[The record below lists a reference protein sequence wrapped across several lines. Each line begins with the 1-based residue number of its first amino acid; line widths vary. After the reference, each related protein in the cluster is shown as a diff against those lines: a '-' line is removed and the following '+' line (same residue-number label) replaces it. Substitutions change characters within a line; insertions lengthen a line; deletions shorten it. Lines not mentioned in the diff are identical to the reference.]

1 VWSLIQLAR
10 PHQYLKN
17 GFVFAPLF
25 FGHKIYILNDAAI
38 VVQAFFSFCFAASA
52 VYVFNDLKD
61 VNEDRNHPVK
71 RNRPI
76 AAGIVLPWQAGI
88 LIAVCAC
95 ASFAIAAYIAS
106 SWFFMILVFY
116 MAINLAYSS
125 WLKHIAI
132 MDVSLIATGFVLRIV
147 AGGAVIDLWP
157 SQWLVV
163 ITYLLALFLA
173 LAKRYDDLRL
183 SEGAGVMR
191 KSLDGYSSEFVA
203 QSMTAMVAVIIVG
216 YILYTLSPEV
226 SLKHHTNMLYLT
238 SVWVVAGLLRY
249 MQITFVEQRSGS
261 PTQTLLKDRPLQGII
276 LAWIGSFYLILYVFS
291 PTAVG

>member
-1 VWSLIQLAR
+1 MWSLIQLAR

-25 FGHKIYILNDAAI
+25 FGHKIYVLND
-38 VVQAFFSFCFAASA
+38 VVTVVLAFLSFCFAASA

-61 VNEDRNHPVK
+61 INEDRNHPVK

-76 AAGIVLPWQAGI
+76 AAGAVLPWQAGV
-88 LIAVCAC
+88 LIAFCVFTA
-95 ASFAIAAYIAS
+95 FAITAFIAS
-106 SWFFMILVFY
+106 GWFFVILLFY
-116 MAINLAYSS
+116 MAMNFAYSS

-132 MDVSLIATGFVLRIV
+132 MDVSVIAIGFVLRIV

-183 SEGAGVMR
+183 SDVGTLR
-191 KSLDGYSSEFVA
+191 KSLDGYSSGFVS

-226 SLKHHTNMLYLT
+226 SLKHHTDMLYLT
-238 SVWVVAGLLRY
+238 SIWVVAGLLRY
-249 MQITFVEQRSGS
+249 MQITFVEQKSGS
-261 PTQTLLKDRPLQGII
+261 PTQVLLKDRPLQGII
-276 LAWIGSFYLILYVFS
+276 LAWMVSFYLILYVFS
-291 PTAVG
+291 VK